1 MAVKPRAPI
10 APRSAASMEN
20 GARMAGRGVA
30 PALAIAASLLVAA
43 PGLVS
48 AEPYLAGFVGAAFT
62 EDKGLDTTQT
72 NNPLSVNGVS
82 FLDGTFKNIDFDT
95 SVVFG
100 GKVGYYFDYPVLGGN
115 FGLELEV
122 YHLEPDVASQN
133 VTFSGTA
140 RTVFGTT
147 LPPEFNTT
155 IQKADIDVTTVGLN
169 LLYRLELGQS
179 DNFPHGRFQPYAG
192 VGLGL
197 FIATLS
203 TTTTPF
209 DMNRS
214 IDDTDVQPGGQLLV
228 GARFFLSPHV
238 AVFAEYKFIQT
249 AEFSFRFRETGTA
262 LGLPTTE
269 TARDQADLTQHQLLA
284 GIGFH
289 W

>member
-122 YHLEPDVASQN
+122 YHFEPDVASQT
-133 VTFSGTA
+133 VVFSGTA
-140 RTVFGTT
+140 RTIFGTT
-147 LPPEFNTT
+147 LPPEFRTT
-155 IQKADIDVTTVGLN
+155 IQKADIDVTALGLN
-169 LLYRLELGQS
+169 LLYRLELSQS

-209 DMNRS
+209 DANKS
-214 IDDTDVQPGGQLLV
+214 IDDTDVQPGGQILV
-228 GARFFLSPHV
+228 GARFFLSPHI
-238 AVFAEYKFIQT
+238 AIFAEYKFIQT
-249 AEFSFRFRETGTA
+249 AEFSFRFQESATA
-262 LGLPTTE
+262 LGQPATE
-269 TARDQADLTQHQLLA
+269 TARDQADLTQHQLMA
-284 GIGFH
+284 GVGFH